1 MFTVALVT
9 SNVVDV
15 LSNSI
20 STTNISFSFSLVID
34 ATKVPELLEVS
45 QRYKSIVGQQSIY
58 SQMVFG
64 NDTKNNRLIKI
75 STTTEVKVCM
85 MQF

>member
-1 MFTVALVT
+1 MYTVALVA
-9 SNVVDV
+9 SNVVNV

-58 SQMVFG
+58 SQMVFSEMIQRII
-64 NDTKNNRLIKI
+64 D
-75 STTTEVKVCM
+75 
-85 MQF
+85 

>member
-1 MFTVALVT
+1 MYTVALVA

-58 SQMVFG
+58 SQMVFSEMIQRII
-64 NDTKNNRLIKI
+64 D
-75 STTTEVKVCM
+75 
-85 MQF
+85 